1 MCSITF
7 VISDKNCVDVTRV
20 GGVLDALWV
29 TTEVGIEKAFV
40 W

>member
-20 GGVLDALWV
+20 GGVLVDLQVAI
-29 TTEVGIEKAFV
+29 EFGMEKAFV
-40 W
+40 R